1 MVSRAGRY
9 AVGSLLVAFAS
20 TGAGTTA
27 YANGRFPAS
36 SGVIFSPADDGLV
49 LVRVTF
55 GLLVTRDRGQSWGW
69 ICERAVGFS
78 GPEDPSY
85 VITKSGAIV
94 AGLFDGLRV
103 SRDGGCTW
111 SAVKTD
117 ATVFVDV
124 TSRSDGAVV
133 ALASS
138 YDRHGDAGSLYK
150 TQLWISTDD
159 ARSFVPMSPRFDPRL
174 LGESVE
180 VAPGD
185 TSRVYVS
192 AVRGDDVG
200 RQGVLLVS
208 SDGGKHW
215 TERATKLEGKEL
227 APFIAAVDPKRAER
241 IYLRTSASP
250 ENPTRLL
257 VTENAGKTYRTLLA
271 AKGPLLGF
279 ALAPDGTSLHV
290 GGPDDGLFAGSTGAD
305 AGELVQQSKLKV
317 QCLAREGR
325 ALWACSS
332 EAGGFLAGVDEGAGA
347 KFEAR
352 LHLRDIAGPLACAEG
367 TAVAKECANDWGK
380 LKRELGLG
388 QPARG
393 DADARPSADA
403 SADAKASA
411 DATAKADASADADA
425 DADGGGEAA
434 LQRSRGA
441 WIAAVVAVIGG
452 AIVWMRMR
460 RRGR

>member
-1 MVSRAGRY
+1 VLSRAGRF
-9 AVGSLLVAFAS
+9 AVGSLLLGVAS
-20 TGAGTTA
+20 TGAATTA
-27 YANGRFPAS
+27 HANGRFPAS
-36 SGVIFSPADDGLV
+36 NGVIFSPANDDV
-49 LVRVTF
+49 VVVRVTF
-55 GLLVTRDRGQSWGW
+55 GLLVTRDRGKSWGW
-69 ICERAVGFS
+69 ICERAIGFS

-85 VITKSGAIV
+85 VVTKSGAIV

-103 SRDGGCTW
+103 SRDGGCSW
-111 SAVKTD
+111 EPVKTD

-133 ALASS
+133 ALASA
-138 YDRHGDAGSLYK
+138 YDRHGDGGSLYK

-159 ARSFVPMSPRFDPRL
+159 ARSFVPMAPRFDPTL

-185 TSRVYVS
+185 PARVYVS

-208 SDGGKHW
+208 TDGGKHW

-227 APFIAAVDPKRAER
+227 APFIAAVDPKHAER

-257 VTENAGKTYRTLLA
+257 VTDDAGKTYRKLLG

-279 ALAPDGTSLHV
+279 ALAPDGTALHV

-305 AGELVQQSKLKV
+305 AGELAQTSKLKV
-317 QCLAREGR
+317 QCLARSGD

-332 EAGGFLAGVDEGAGA
+332 EAGGFVAGLSENGGAT
-347 KFEAR
+347 FDAR
-352 LHLRDIAGPLACAEG
+352 LHLRDIAGPLACADG
-367 TAVAKECANDWGK
+367 TAVAKECAIDWAK
-380 LKRELGLG
+380 LKGELGIG
-388 QPARG
+388 
-393 DADARPSADA
+393 RPEN
-403 SADAKASA
+403 AKA
-411 DATAKADASADADA
+411 DAKADASADADA
-425 DADGGGEAA
+425 RADAKASADAEGGTSDAA
-434 LQRSRGA
+434 LTRSQGA
-441 WIAAVVAVIGG
+441 WLAAVVAVIG
-452 AIVWMRMR
+452 AAFLLMRAR